1 MRTGHHRHRGFTI
14 VELVLVII
22 IVGAIAAISVPR
34 FFEVAGFEDL
44 GEYDEALNAVRY
56 AQQYAVASG
65 CTVRVSIG
73 GNQLALTADCGT
85 GSGFE
90 PLTHPGQC
98 RDAVPA
104 GSANYSCRING
115 ISSSASPFDF
125 DALGSTG
132 VAGSNITIT
141 AGGSSFTVNGGSGF
155 IEG

>member
-14 VELVLVII
+14 VELVLVIVI
-22 IVGAIAAISVPR
+22 IGAIAAIGMPR
-34 FFEVAGFEDL
+34 FFELTGFEDL

-73 GNQLALTADCGT
+73 GNQLALTADCG
-85 GSGFE
+85 GGFG

-98 RDAVPA
+98 QEAIPP
-104 GSANYSCRING
+104 GSPNYSCRISG
-115 ISSSASPFDF
+115 ITSSASPFDF

-132 VAGSNITIT
+132 TAGTNITVT

-155 IEG
+155 IEE